1 MGDALVSLHISDS
14 FQGARVPEGEEQ
26 EAPSQ
31 AVIFVFD
38 MIDTEKCALQ
48 FLKVC
53 DSQVFIIIKNL
64 LIFEAKFLLSGQTL
78 KAINNHHFSLRFSLL
93 IWSVDILSQKKLL
106 SVIVGAVKNEMTITT
121 DNVIKNVREG
131 LESFSQKNSHF

>member
-26 EAPSQ
+26 EAPSH

-48 FLKVC
+48 FLKVR
-53 DSQVFIIIKNL
+53 DSQVFIIIK
-64 LIFEAKFLLSGQTL
+64 
-78 KAINNHHFSLRFSLL
+78 IN
-93 IWSVDILSQKKLL
+93 
-106 SVIVGAVKNEMTITT
+106 
-121 DNVIKNVREG
+121 
-131 LESFSQKNSHF
+131 

>member
-1 MGDALVSLHISDS
+1 MGFYSILVIDRTKIQIQKILQGPVGDALVSLHISDS

-48 FLKVC
+48 FLKVR
-53 DSQVFIIIKNL
+53 DSQVFIIIN
-64 LIFEAKFLLSGQTL
+64 
-78 KAINNHHFSLRFSLL
+78 
-93 IWSVDILSQKKLL
+93 
-106 SVIVGAVKNEMTITT
+106 
-121 DNVIKNVREG
+121 
-131 LESFSQKNSHF
+131 